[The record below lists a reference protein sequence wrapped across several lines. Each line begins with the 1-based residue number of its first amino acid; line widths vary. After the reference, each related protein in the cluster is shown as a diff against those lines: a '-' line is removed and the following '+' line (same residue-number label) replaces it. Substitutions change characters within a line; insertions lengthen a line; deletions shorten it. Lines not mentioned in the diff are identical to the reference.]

1 MALLCFSSALF
12 LEAFDRSSVLNMPYG
27 GGGSDGGGVS
37 LGRGKV
43 DGVECNGQDVD

>member
-12 LEAFDRSSVLNMPYG
+12 LEAFYRSSVLNMPC
-27 GGGSDGGGVS
+27 GGGSGGGGVS
-37 LGRGKV
+37 LGRGEV